1 MKINEIPF
9 IEELEELGCVVK
21 SLYSSEAEI
30 RILFALIVEDKE
42 IIRINVYKE
51 HDGDWKYFLYNFIPK
66 PSDDEWL
73 DLADKNNIKVDKLI
87 NELVIMKNWARGIHK
102 TLESILKK
110 YNEQENDN
118 EQ

>member
-9 IEELEELGCVVK
+9 IEELEELGCVLK
-21 SLYSSEAEI
+21 SFNSSEIETSLY
-30 RILFALIVEDKE
+30 FALIVEDKQ
-42 IIRINVYKE
+42 ILSINVYKE
-51 HDGDWKYFLYNFIPK
+51 HDGDWKYFLSNSVPK

-102 TLESILKK
+102 TLESILEK
-110 YNEQENDN
+110 YNEQENNN